1 MKKRIISIDVNAGK
15 AAAQIDA
22 LVADIDNQRSG
33 YACFCNVHML
43 IEAYDDPAFATVV
56 NRATYAFPDGF
67 PVAKSFK
74 WLYGISQERIAGMD
88 FLPQFLEV
96 CQQQSFK
103 VGIVGSTDA
112 ILEQTRAKIQAELPG
127 VELTHLISPPFGKPW
142 DNAAYVRML
151 NESGTQVV
159 FVALGCPKQE
169 KWMHVHTGEINA
181 MMFGIGG
188 ALPTYVGAIKRAPG
202 WMIGL
207 GLEWLYRLYKEPR
220 RMFRRYFYT
229 NTKFLY
235 LLGRTL
241 FKK

>member
-15 AAAQIDA
+15 AAGQIDA
-22 LVADIDNQRSG
+22 LVADIDRQRPG

-43 IEAYDDPAFATVV
+43 IEAYDDPAFANVV
-56 NRATYAFPDGF
+56 NSATYAFPDGF

-74 WLYGISQERIAGMD
+74 WLHGMAQERIAGMD
-88 FLPQFLEV
+88 FLPRFLQV
-96 CQQQSFK
+96 CNQHGYK
-103 VGIVGSTDA
+103 VAIIGSTDE
-112 ILEQTRAKIQAELPG
+112 ILEQTRAKIEAELPQ
-127 VELTHLISPPFGKPW
+127 VILTHLISPPFGKPW
-142 DNAAYVRML
+142 DNASYVQRL
-151 NESGTQVV
+151 NESGTQVI

-169 KWMHVHTGEINA
+169 KWMHAHTGQVSG

-188 ALPTYVGAIKRAPG
+188 ALPTYVGAIRRAPQ

-229 NTKFLY
+229 NTKFLF
-235 LLGRTL
+235 LLARNM